1 MANKRFIDFPIATT
15 VGDNDIILIWQGGA
29 NKQTTKATILSGVP
43 DSLNDLTD
51 VTISGL
57 TNGQILRY
65 DSVSGQWE
73 NTDQGN
79 LDLNDLNDVTIVSPT
94 NGQVLVYNSST
105 GKWENSSGGYV
116 PYVGAVTTVNLGA
129 QTIQAGSFVKQG
141 GTASQFLK
149 ADGSIDSTA
158 YGTGSVTS
166 VGLTMPAAFS
176 VAGSPITTAGTLAVT
191 GAGTVAQYIRGDG
204 SLADFPESSGGGSS
218 VSYYL
223 NGSVDQGTI
232 GGVAYKELNKVPIL
246 GAGTQFSISADGY
259 IASFITDA
267 GDPNLI
273 EIPGGNWNFET
284 YFSASSGGGSPTFYV
299 ELYKVN
305 AGGTAT
311 LIASS
316 SSAPE
321 LIAFGTNLTPYFS
334 SLAVPTTTLALTDRL
349 AVRYYVTHS
358 GRTITLHTENNTLCQ
373 IITTFTTGLTALNGL
388 TAQVQNFAVGT
399 TGTDFNIASA
409 VSTHTFNLPTASAT
423 NRGALSSADWALF
436 TQAYNDKINSAAVTG
451 TTTKTLTL
459 TQQDGGTITASW
471 SDLNT
476 DAVLSVFG
484 RTGNVIA
491 VSGDYTTAQV
501 TESGNLYYTDARS
514 RAALSFA
521 AGSGAYNTST
531 GVITIPT
538 NNNQITNGAGYI
550 TSAALSGYV
559 QGSGTTNYLP
569 KFTGT
574 STIGNSLVFDSGS
587 DIRIN
592 TASNINATF
601 GVAKSLGRD
610 IANFTNVTD
619 ADLTITTSESGAAIK
634 FARITPSV
642 SGQPIQLG
650 VNNNNVL
657 IGTTSDNGARLQVS
671 GGDLTVRKNS
681 SLTNPES
688 DIGFYNSF
696 INTNSTVGTA
706 SAISLGSNS
715 NFGVVIY
722 GQLVNNST
730 NEHLLGFQTR
740 NSSGNGGTRMVI
752 TGSGSVGIGTPSPSA
767 LLHLVQNTS
776 NLNLYLQNTN
786 GSGKTWALNSD
797 LNGSFNIHDTTAN
810 RLTIS
815 TTGAATFSSSLT
827 VNTTATIKSFLFL
840 GESLVENGV
849 INSPEGIYINAD
861 SDASGGT
868 NDIVFG
874 KGRTSTSGGTT
885 FMTIKNSGNLGLG
898 VTPSA
903 WNSAYKAFQFGT
915 TGALFGE
922 SGDAANY
929 FTTNTFVD
937 AVGFKYITSDWAIG
951 YFQEN
956 GVHSWRTAPSG
967 TAGNAISFTQAMT
980 LFSTGN
986 LLVGT
991 PSPISD
997 NGARLQV
1004 NGAGTFS
1011 SSVTASGSGSFM
1023 QADFFQ
1029 TGSTPATS
1037 GGIRLGT
1044 QVAIR
1049 ARNVAN
1055 TGNIPLIE
1063 STASDGVSVSNGTL
1077 ILSSSGAAT
1086 FTSTVRINADGQSL
1100 LIFPTTTNSVR
1111 MQIQSTGGGNLVLGT
1126 ENSSGGNLATGANA
1140 YASVFTSGSTRDLVL
1155 GTNSTARLTINGS
1168 SGTVTVN
1175 NLSGSGNRIV
1185 VANSGGTLISAVI
1198 GSGLAFDGTTLTATG
1213 GGSGSISGSG
1223 TSGIIPV
1230 FTGATSIGNSII
1242 TQSGGDIR
1250 IQTSADY
1257 GATLSVNKV
1266 AGRNIANFSN
1276 GADADLNFNIS
1287 DTGAASKFARI
1298 TPSVSGQPLQLGLN
1312 NNNILIGTTSDN
1324 GNRLRVNGTIFSDSS
1339 VTATSFFE
1347 SSDASLKTLVEDNYQ
1362 AKGIDSVVAKL
1373 YIKNGKEELG
1383 YYAQDLQGVLPSAVS
1398 KGSDGLL
1405 NLSYREVHTA
1415 KIAYLEE
1422 EIRQI
1427 KKRYEIN

>member
-1 MANKRFIDFPIATT
+1 MADVPGKFYRATKVRT
-15 VGDNDIILIWQGGA
+15 VVSPSSAGSIEGEPLPPVNPPG
-29 NKQTTKATILSGVP
+29 S
-43 DSLNDLTD
+43 SLN
-51 VTISGL
+51 
-57 TNGQILRY
+57 
-65 DSVSGQWE
+65 
-73 NTDQGN
+73 
-79 LDLNDLNDVTIVSPT
+79 
-94 NGQVLVYNSST
+94 
-105 GKWENSSGGYV
+105 
-116 PYVGAVTTVNLGA
+116 
-129 QTIQAGSFVKQG
+129 
-141 GTASQFLK
+141 
-149 ADGSIDSTA
+149 
-158 YGTGSVTS
+158 S
-166 VGLTMPAAFS
+166 VGLTMPSAFTVS
-176 VAGSPITTAGTLAVT
+176 NSPLTANGTIGVA
-191 GAGTVAQYIRGDG
+191 GAGTVSQYIRGDG
-204 SLADFPESSGGGSS
+204 SLADFPESSGGGGS

-223 NGSVDQGTI
+223 NGSVNQGTI

-246 GAGTQFSISADGY
+246 GAGTDFTINADGY

-267 GDPNLI
+267 GDPNLL

-284 YFSASSGGGSPTFYV
+284 YFSSSSSGGTPTFYV

-316 SSAPE
+316 STSPE

-358 GRTITLHTENNTLCQ
+358 GRTITLHTENNHLCQ

-409 VSTHTFNLPTASAT
+409 TATHTFNLPTASGT

-815 TTGAATFSSSLT
+815 TTGAATFSSSVTANTLLT
-827 VNTTATIKSFLFL
+827 VNTPAS
-840 GESLVENGV
+840 GSGV
-849 INSPEGIYINAD
+849 IFRHVSGTNNPGLFIETVESSRNVRLT
-861 SDASGGT
+861 ASGSS
-868 NDIVFG
+868 V
-874 KGRTSTSGGTT
+874 SGQLLQ
-885 FMTIKNSGNLGLG
+885 LG
-898 VTPSA
+898 A
-903 WNSAYKAFQFGT
+903 
-915 TGALFGE
+915 E
-922 SGDAANY
+922 
-929 FTTNTFVD
+929 
-937 AVGFKYITSDWAIG
+937 
-951 YFQEN
+951 
-956 GVHSWRTAPSG
+956 
-967 TAGNAISFTQAMT
+967 GNAGVLNIGATNV
-980 LFSTGN
+980 GI
-986 LLVGT
+986 GT
-991 PSPISD
+991 PSPSSLLQLEASTPFLTIKGTGSGEFGLKILDASASLAGLTYSSVTGEQRLNGAQSYVYQTFYAGGSEAMRIFAGRNVHIGPTPVSD

-1004 NGAGTFS
+1004 SGTATVSGNVTIGAATAATNVKLIFNGVASKAAGIEFQQSGTPQWYIGNGI
-1011 SSVTASGSGSFM
+1011 ASEDNNFE
-1023 QADFFQ
+1023 
-1029 TGSTPATS
+1029 
-1037 GGIRLGT
+1037 LY
-1044 QVAIR
+1044 
-1049 ARNVAN
+1049 N
-1055 TGNIPLIE
+1055 
-1063 STASDGVSVSNGTL
+1063 SNGTMAMK
-1077 ILSSSGAAT
+1077 IIKSTNAINFIGAAT
-1086 FTSTVRINADGQSL
+1086 F
-1100 LIFPTTTNSVR
+1100 
-1111 MQIQSTGGGNLVLGT
+1111 
-1126 ENSSGGNLATGANA
+1126 SGLA
-1140 YASVFTSGSTRDLVL
+1140 
-1155 GTNSTARLTINGS
+1155 
-1168 SGTVTVN
+1168 
-1175 NLSGSGNRIV
+1175 GSGNRIV

-1213 GGSGSISGSG
+1213 GSSGSISGSG
-1223 TSGIIPV
+1223 TSGTIAL
-1230 FTGATSIGNSII
+1230 FTGSTSIGNSVI

-1276 GADADLNFNIS
+1276 GSDADLVFNVS
-1287 DTGAASKFARI
+1287 DSGAASKFARI

-1347 SSDASLKTLVEDNYQ
+1347 SSDSTLKTLIADKYQ

-1383 YYAQDLQGVLPSAVS
+1383 YFAQDLQGVLPSAVS

-1422 EIRQI
+1422 KI
-1427 KKRYEIN
+1427 KQLEKKYENN